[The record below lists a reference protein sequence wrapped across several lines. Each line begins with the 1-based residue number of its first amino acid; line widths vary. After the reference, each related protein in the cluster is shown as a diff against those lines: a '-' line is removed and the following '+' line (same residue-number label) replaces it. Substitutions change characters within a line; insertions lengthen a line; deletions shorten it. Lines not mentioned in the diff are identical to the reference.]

1 MLLQNEWSMA
11 PRQYLHVASPLTL
24 FSNEICVEVALNSL
38 CFLTS
43 LVLMVLGEVIN
54 KCRLLLVL
62 SQSGYFMHW
71 NKMHVIFSI
80 VWLSSFGRQSLNQF
94 LRKQLFLFKYKFI
107 FLQRIYFD
115 ISVTNITNTVVSK
128 SITFSPLEAG
138 ILLC

>member
-1 MLLQNEWSMA
+1 
-11 PRQYLHVASPLTL
+11 
-24 FSNEICVEVALNSL
+24 
-38 CFLTS
+38 
-43 LVLMVLGEVIN
+43 
-54 KCRLLLVL
+54 
-62 SQSGYFMHW
+62 
-71 NKMHVIFSI
+71 MHVIFSI